1 MTRGKVF
8 YESCLPKYMF
18 HMENQ
23 NMDIMGFQSN
33 RNHSL
38 TTNRW
43 ESLDTIFVIQSL
55 FKGTVIDFDDI
66 DMNLRGEPYANDY
79 EKD

>member
-1 MTRGKVF
+1 MGLQSK
-8 YESCLPKYMF
+8 
-18 HMENQ
+18 Q
-23 NMDIMGFQSN
+23 NL
-33 RNHSL
+33 SL

-66 DMNLRGEPYANDY
+66 EMDLRGEPYANDY
-79 EKD
+79 EKN